1 MSRQRG
7 LFGSGGLSPSPGIAP
22 PRGDARMPVLL
33 RDDRGEMAEKSVLL
47 LVILFTA
54 YGAFKAFGVK
64 VGSLVDAVNALGW

>member
-1 MSRQRG
+1 
-7 LFGSGGLSPSPGIAP
+7 
-22 PRGDARMPVLL
+22 MPVLL